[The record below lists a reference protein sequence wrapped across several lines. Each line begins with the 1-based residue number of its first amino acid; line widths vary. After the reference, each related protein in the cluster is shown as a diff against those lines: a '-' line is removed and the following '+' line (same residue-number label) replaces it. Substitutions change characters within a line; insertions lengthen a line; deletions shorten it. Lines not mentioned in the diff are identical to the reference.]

1 MHNCT
6 AARSSFVELAVNE
19 LAPAE
24 SERLLSELNEC
35 SNCRAEYATLMST
48 LHVSTQALRSAMP
61 SEKFWSGY
69 NERLHE
75 RLIGSDQP
83 VEPVRSRPG
92 FWAMLRGLAT
102 ASIRVPVPVALGLV
116 VLVAISWIAVGG
128 RANVE
133 TQPITQVPSPVSAPA
148 STIVTETAT
157 LHPTEPKVQERVV
170 TRVVYVEK
178 RGGQPRR
185 AGSIGNNAP
194 IPAAVARAE
203 TPAPQLNLVDFK
215 PTDHVKLTVIKGAY
229 KDEK

>member
-6 AARSSFVELAVNE
+6 AARNSFVELAVNE
-19 LAPAE
+19 LRPAE

-35 SNCRAEYATLMST
+35 SDCRAEYATLMST

-75 RLIGSDQP
+75 RLIANDQP
-83 VEPVRSRPG
+83 AEPVRSRPG

-102 ASIRVPVPVALGLV
+102 ASIRVPVPVAVGLV
-116 VLVAISWIAVGG
+116 LLVAISWIAVRG

-133 TQPITQVPSPVSAPA
+133 TQPITQVSSPVSAPVSSIA
-148 STIVTETAT
+148 TETAA
-157 LHPTEPKVQERVV
+157 LRPIEQKLQERVI

-178 RGGQPRR
+178 SGPRR
-185 AGSIGNNAP
+185 GRSFGNNAA

-203 TPAPQLNLVDFK
+203 AQVPQLNLVDFK
-215 PTDHVKLTVIKGAY
+215 PTDQVKLTVIKGAY